1 MLLPHNKLQPNA
13 EQQDDYNMRGTPAS
27 FVGLIRSQSRSPL
40 VLHHIRMSMKDMTP
54 PVCWSH
60 VFKQVV
66 SRMLKCACYRGGGH
80 EGDPETGAVASPQ
93 IWSGCGMRLS
103 LHPQLNEPLFHTGSS
118 RKADTSTHCLKRL
131 ICQPIQLK
139 LTTQLF

>member
-13 EQQDDYNMRGTPAS
+13 EQQDDDYNMQGTPAS

-40 VLHHIRMSMKDMTP
+40 VLHHIRMSIKDMTP

-66 SRMLKCACYRGGGH
+66 SRMLKCPYYRGGGGH
-80 EGDPETGAVASPQ
+80 EGDPETGAVASPH
-93 IWSGCGMRLS
+93 IWSGRGMCLS
-103 LHPQLNEPLFHTGSS
+103 LHPQLNEPVFHTGSS
-118 RKADTSTHCLKRL
+118 RKSRYLNTLS
-131 ICQPIQLK
+131 
-139 LTTQLF
+139 